1 MSLVLSP
8 NAHCAYPLSI
18 ALPRQS
24 GATLVIA
31 LIFLVVLSLLGIS
44 VAGNNT
50 LQERMAG
57 NTRQRDL
64 AFQAAEH
71 ARRTADAWIAAQTS
85 STVEAEIGDKFVV
98 DISDNTK
105 ANFGHD
111 NDQAYWT
118 GYWTAAA
125 CNPAA
130 DYDGSPPRPAALAGV
145 SSQPCYVIE
154 KMPDSVEANP
164 SPPPATK
171 TFHYYRVTARGV
183 GQDANAAVIVQTMYR
198 FE

>member
-1 MSLVLSP
+1 M
-8 NAHCAYPLSI
+8 
-18 ALPRQS
+18 
-24 GATLVIA
+24 IA

-50 LQERMAG
+50 LQERMAS

-71 ARRTADAWIAAQTS
+71 ARRAADAWITAQTS
-85 STVEAEIGDKFVV
+85 ATIDAEIAEPDKFVV

-105 ANFGHD
+105 ANYGH
-111 NDQAYWT
+111 NNNLAYWT
-118 GYWTAAA
+118 AYWTAAA
-125 CNPAA
+125 CDPAA
-130 DYDGSPPRPAALAGV
+130 DYDGSPPRPTALAGV
-145 SSQPCYVIE
+145 ANQPCYVIE

-164 SPPPATK
+164 APPPPTK